1 MRRTGP
7 AGTPPSAGTPATAD
21 APPRTDAPPKW
32 VVVANGGNRRVGLF
46 TAAAE
51 AAGHGTPRVVEWHD
65 VLRDGGH
72 DFADDEVV
80 RLDSPGEDAGV
91 DATLRGMTDP
101 TRVEGSARWYSRFLG
116 GVASLRGGLRLD
128 DPADLA
134 VMFDK
139 RLCHERLVRADV
151 PVPPSPTSGGR
162 TPVRGW
168 ADVRDAMETA
178 GMRRVFVKLAHGSSA
193 SGVLAIETGASGRIR
208 ATTSVEL
215 AEGGRLHNSLRLRR
229 YTAQAEIAA
238 IVDALA
244 PDGLHVE
251 RWLPKAALGGR
262 SADLRIVVVGGR
274 ATHAVVRTSRSP
286 LTNLHLGGARG
297 DLAAVRAL
305 AGDRWASAVETAERA
320 AACFP
325 GTLCVGVDLL
335 PAIGWRRFAVGE
347 VNAFGDLLPRLTG
360 LPGSEAEGQDT
371 YAAQVAAAGSFCR
384 GLCPDV
390 PGGLRP
396 GPGHDLSTPPEP
408 AGFPGSPGRPAPPHR
423 LPRTAHAPA

>member
-1 MRRTGP
+1 MGRSG
-7 AGTPPSAGTPATAD
+7 AA
-21 APPRTDAPPKW
+21 DAPPKW
-32 VVVANGGNRRVGLF
+32 VVVANGDNRRVGLF

-65 VLRDGGH
+65 VLREGGH

-80 RLDSPGEDAGV
+80 RLDSPGEKAEV
-91 DATLRGMTDP
+91 DALLRGMDDP
-101 TRVEGSARWYSRFLG
+101 TRVEGSARWYARFLG
-116 GVASLRGGLRLD
+116 CVASLRGGRRLD

-139 RLCHERLVRADV
+139 RLCHDRLARAEV
-151 PVPPSPTSGGR
+151 PVPPSPTSGGL
-162 TPVRGW
+162 TPIRGW
-168 ADVRDAMETA
+168 SDVRDVMEAA

-193 SGVLAIETGASGRIR
+193 SGVLAVESTASGRIR
-208 ATTSVEL
+208 ATTSVER
-215 AEGGRLHNSLRLRR
+215 AEDGRLHNSLRVRR
-229 YTAQAEIAA
+229 YTAERDIAS

-251 RWLPKAALGGR
+251 RWLPKASLGGR
-262 SADLRIVVVGGR
+262 SADLRVVVVDGR

-286 LTNLHLGGARG
+286 LTNLHLGGTRG

-305 AGDRWASAVETAERA
+305 AGDRWAAALETGERA

-360 LPGSEAEGQDT
+360 LPGSGAEGLDT
-371 YAAQVAAAGSFCR
+371 YAAQIAAAGAFLHGPR
-384 GLCPDV
+384 PDR
-390 PGGLRP
+390 PSTGGQS
-396 GPGHDLSTPPEP
+396 GPPASPHD
-408 AGFPGSPGRPAPPHR
+408 